1 MGNWARLYCGLC
13 EFLERLVM
21 SLSHFKRAQVS
32 GIVCVLPERH
42 VNIDDE
48 IAFYHNDANKLK
60 RNKKILG
67 LGTRHIVP
75 EGMTA
80 SDLCEQAARILID
93 EMGLDKQEIDTLIMT
108 SINHDYLGNSDACII
123 QGNLGL
129 SEECA
134 CFDTCGLGCTDAVYA
149 LWLAHSLVESGAS
162 KKCLVLEGSTS
173 SLITDVRNR
182 YSNMLFG
189 DAGAAILVEESKEE
203 VASYFHLQSM
213 GKDWKKI
220 VRPAG
225 GARLPIGKDI
235 IDKEIIDTT
244 GNVYHLWDLVM
255 RGGDVFKFAV
265 ESAPASINKLL
276 IYAEKQRED
285 IDFFAIHQANGQ
297 IVRTVI
303 NHANLPIG
311 KASSETFTKY
321 GNCGG
326 TSVLVNFCD
335 VMSGKTVK
343 DILLVAFGVGMSLS
357 SCILDFSK
365 TYNGGCRLIK
375 TPEHI
380 ATREDLINMWTAY
393 LKNEDN

>member
-1 MGNWARLYCGLC
+1 
-13 EFLERLVM
+13 M

-42 VNIDDE
+42 INIDDE
-48 IAFYHNDANKLK
+48 IAFYHHDANKLK

-75 EGMTA
+75 DGMTA
-80 SDLCEQAARILID
+80 SDLCENAARILIE
-93 EMGLDKQEIDTLIMT
+93 EMKLDKQEIDTLIMT

-173 SLITDVRNR
+173 SLITDIRNR
-182 YSNMLFG
+182 HSNMLFG

-203 VASYFHLQSM
+203 IASYFHLQSM

-220 VRPAG
+220 TTPAG
-225 GARLPIGKDI
+225 GFRFPIRKDI
-235 IDKEIIDTT
+235 IDSEIVDSE
-244 GNVYHLWDLVM
+244 GNIHHFWDSIM
-255 RGGDVFKFAV
+255 RGGDIFKFAV
-265 ESAPASINKLL
+265 ENAPVSINSVLD
-276 IYAEKQRED
+276 YAKKSYDD

-303 NHANLPIG
+303 NHANLPAE

-335 VMSGKTVK
+335 MMTEKDIK
-343 DILLVAFGVGMSLS
+343 DILFVSFGVGLS
-357 SCILDFSK
+357 VASCILDFSK
-365 TYNGGCRLIK
+365 AYNGGCRLLK
-375 TPEHI
+375 TPENL
-380 ATREDLINMWTAY
+380 ATREDLINMWAAY
-393 LKNEDN
+393 LKNKNN

>member
-1 MGNWARLYCGLC
+1 
-13 EFLERLVM
+13 M

-42 VNIDDE
+42 INIDDE
-48 IAFYHNDANKLK
+48 IAFYHHDANKLK

-75 EGMTA
+75 DGMTA
-80 SDLCEQAARILID
+80 SDLCENAARILIE
-93 EMGLDKQEIDTLIMT
+93 EMKLDKQEIDTLIMT

-173 SLITDVRNR
+173 SLITDIRNR
-182 YSNMLFG
+182 HSNMLFG

-203 VASYFHLQSM
+203 IASYFHLQSM

-220 VRPAG
+220 TTPAG
-225 GARLPIGKDI
+225 GFRFPIRKDI
-235 IDKEIIDTT
+235 IDSEIVDSE
-244 GNVYHLWDLVM
+244 GNIHHFWDSIM
-255 RGGDVFKFAV
+255 RGGDIFKFAV
-265 ESAPASINKLL
+265 ENAPVSINSVLD
-276 IYAEKQRED
+276 YAKKSYDD

-303 NHANLPIG
+303 NHANLPAE

-335 VMSGKTVK
+335 MMAEKDIK
-343 DILLVAFGVGMSLS
+343 DILFVSFGVGLS
-357 SCILDFSK
+357 VASCILDFSK
-365 TYNGGCRLIK
+365 AYNGGCRLLK
-375 TPEHI
+375 TPENL
-380 ATREDLINMWTAY
+380 ATREDLINMWAAY

>member
-1 MGNWARLYCGLC
+1 
-13 EFLERLVM
+13 M

-42 VNIDDE
+42 INIDDE
-48 IAFYHNDANKLK
+48 IAFYHHDANKLK

-75 EGMTA
+75 DGMTA
-80 SDLCEQAARILID
+80 SDLCENAARILIE
-93 EMGLDKQEIDTLIMT
+93 EMKLDKQEIDTLIMT

-173 SLITDVRNR
+173 SLITDIRNR
-182 YSNMLFG
+182 HSNMLFG

-203 VASYFHLQSM
+203 IASYFHLQSM

-220 VRPAG
+220 TTPAG
-225 GARLPIGKDI
+225 GFRFPIRKDI
-235 IDKEIIDTT
+235 IDSEIVDSE
-244 GNVYHLWDLVM
+244 GNIHHFWDSIM
-255 RGGDVFKFAV
+255 RGGDIFKFAV
-265 ESAPASINKLL
+265 ENAPVSINSVLD
-276 IYAEKQRED
+276 YAKKSYDD

-303 NHANLPIG
+303 NHANLPAE

-335 VMSGKTVK
+335 MMAEKDIK
-343 DILLVAFGVGMSLS
+343 DILFVSFGVGLS
-357 SCILDFSK
+357 VASCILDFSK
-365 TYNGGCRLIK
+365 AYNGGCRLLK
-375 TPEHI
+375 TPEHL
-380 ATREDLINMWTAY
+380 ATREDLINMWAAY

>member
-1 MGNWARLYCGLC
+1 
-13 EFLERLVM
+13 M

-42 VNIDDE
+42 INIDDE
-48 IAFYHNDANKLK
+48 IAFYHHDANKLK

-173 SLITDVRNR
+173 SLITDIRNR
-182 YSNMLFG
+182 HSNMLFG

-203 VASYFHLQSM
+203 IASYFHLQSM

-220 VRPAG
+220 TTPAG
-225 GARLPIGKDI
+225 GFRFPIRKDI
-235 IDKEIIDTT
+235 IDSEIVDSE
-244 GNVYHLWDLVM
+244 GNIHHFWDSIM
-255 RGGDVFKFAV
+255 RGGDIFKFAV
-265 ESAPASINKLL
+265 ENAPVSINSVLD
-276 IYAEKQRED
+276 YAKKSYDD

-303 NHANLPIG
+303 NHANLPAE

-335 VMSGKTVK
+335 MMAEKDIK
-343 DILLVAFGVGMSLS
+343 DILFVSFGVGLS
-357 SCILDFSK
+357 VASCILDFSK
-365 TYNGGCRLIK
+365 AYNGGCRLLK
-375 TPEHI
+375 TPENL
-380 ATREDLINMWTAY
+380 ATREDLINMWAAY